1 MTIYSCT
8 LFYNEFDLLDVK
20 IKEELA
26 GGVTQIIVVESS
38 RTFQNTDKPLFLT
51 ENKYRFPDIKIITVG
66 PEFNKVNH
74 ADHTIACF
82 QREAIQRNAGI
93 RDLDL
98 DDNDVVIYADVDEIF
113 PAEDIPRIVEAAQ
126 KHGIV
131 HLIQRQ
137 FYYKLNLTCDRVWY
151 GPFAVL
157 GGYLKA
163 GLTLNR
169 LRTME
174 SMRIQTNGKHFS
186 YLMSPEQIAQKLR
199 SFSHHWFSTPEYTD
213 VDLIQAKI
221 NEGRDLFGR
230 DYIKLSPVRMDESF
244 PASMR
249 EDMVRWEPY
258 FVPGATLSLDEI
270 PLEAISLLPVYFNEF
285 NEKRYEEV
293 NQL

>member
-1 MTIYSCT
+1 MI
-8 LFYNEFDLLDVK
+8 
-20 IKEELA
+20 A
-26 GGVTQIIVVESS
+26 VESS
-38 RTFQNTDKPLFLT
+38 RTFQNTDKDLFLT
-51 ENKYRFPDIKIITVG
+51 ENRHRFPDVQIITIG
-66 PEFNKVNH
+66 SEFDQVTH
-74 ADHTIACF
+74 PDRTIACF

-93 RDLDL
+93 RDLTL

-113 PAEDIPRIVEAAQ
+113 PAEDISRIIEATQ
-126 KHGIV
+126 QHGIV

-137 FYYKLNLTCDRVWY
+137 FYYKLNLACDRVWY

-174 SMRIQTNGKHFS
+174 TMRLQTNGKHFS

-199 SFSHHWFSTPEYTD
+199 SFSHHWFSAPEYTD

-230 DYIKLSPVRMDESF
+230 DYIKLSSVRIDESF
-244 PASMR
+244 PASIR
-249 EDMVRWEPY
+249 RDLARWEPY

-293 NQL
+293 NRLDSTYEKR